1 MPQQPDGDDDDLD
14 EDGDQSEP
22 LNGDFPSI
30 AVEVG
35 CSEDYDGL
43 LADMELWLRGS
54 AGQVRVVV
62 LVNLVETPEYNGAPF
77 SSTQKQQPAAELPD
91 GADQLSQLV
100 SQGTHGLILYNGHV
114 LVGELSSFV
123 ELWHMDD
130 TTSEPRMSR
139 AKRTS
144 SF

>member
-1 MPQQPDGDDDDLD
+1 MH
-14 EDGDQSEP
+14 
-22 LNGDFPSI
+22 
-30 AVEVG
+30 
-35 CSEDYDGL
+35 
-43 LADMELWLRGS
+43 
-54 AGQVRVVV
+54 VVV
-62 LVNLVETPEYNGAPF
+62 LANLVETPEYNGAPF

-130 TTSEPRMSR
+130 TTSEPQMYSH
-139 AKRTS
+139 RTVLPAPDVS
-144 SF
+144 GEEDFFVLTIADLFGDEERVPDRLDPAQEVRFEFAVYSLCWRVR